1 MFRVKRAI
9 IMAAGKGQ
17 RMYPITEK
25 IPKPLVNVN
34 GVRMID
40 TAIRGLHHNGIYE
53 IYIVVGYLK
62 EQFKCLEQEYEG
74 VTLIENPYYESC
86 NNISSLY
93 VARDYIE
100 DALIMD
106 GDQIIYNDRI
116 LSPEFKR
123 SGYNCIWCENYTT
136 EWLLTLDD
144 HEIVKSCCKTGG
156 TKGWQLFSVS
166 RWNKEDGL
174 RLKYD
179 VEKEFAQKK
188 NRDIYWDD
196 VALFCY
202 PQEFQLG
209 IQKMEKGDIIEIDS
223 LDELAELDSSY
234 RGYVKN

>member
-17 RMYPITEK
+17 RMHPITEK

-74 VTLIENPYYESC
+74 VKLIENPYYESC

-106 GDQIIYNDRI
+106 GDQIIYNDQI
-116 LSPEFKR
+116 LSPEFER

-136 EWLLTLDD
+136 EWLLTLDE

-156 TKGWQLFSVS
+156 AKGWQLFSVS

-179 VEKEFAQKK
+179 VEKEFAEKK

-209 IQKMEKGDIIEIDS
+209 IRHNN
-223 LDELAELDSSY
+223 SSV
-234 RGYVKN
+234 RRKS